1 MYESMVFYKSF
12 YDAIKG
18 LEPVLQAEIYN
29 AVFEYGLYGNMQ
41 DISPIATTIF
51 TLIKPQ
57 IDANNKRRENGKKG
71 AEYGKLGGR
80 PKKDNGKQSVNK
92 PLKNPE
98 QTPNDN
104 VNVNDNENDNVN
116 DNANDNVNVNVNAKE
131 KKHTYGEYKHVRL
144 TDAERDRLFND
155 YGEAE
160 THDAIKY
167 LDEYIEMKGYKAK
180 SHYLCMRKWV
190 FDAVKEREQKKQ
202 YSAQGQPQSLA
213 EKWGVV

>member
-18 LEPVLQAEIYN
+18 LAPEMQAEVYN
-29 AVFEYGLYGNMQ
+29 AVFEYGLYGQ
-41 DISPIATTIF
+41 TLELSPIANTIF

-80 PKKDNGKQSVNK
+80 PKKDNGTKTDEK

-98 QTPNDN
+98 QTPN
-104 VNVNDNENDNVN
+104 VNENDNVN
-116 DNANDNVNVNVNAKE
+116 VNENENDNVKVNDKV
-131 KKHTYGEYKHVRL
+131 KHKYGEYAHVKL
-144 TDAERDRLFND
+144 TDKERDQLFND

-190 FDAVKEREQKKQ
+190 FDAVKEQGYKKQ
-202 YSAQGQPQSLA
+202 YSAQSQPQSLYD
-213 EKWGVV
+213 KWMNA

>member
-1 MYESMVFYKSF
+1 MFESMVFYKSF

-18 LEPVLQAEIYN
+18 LQPEMQAEVYN
-29 AVFEYGLYGNMQ
+29 AVFAYGLYGQ
-41 DISPIATTIF
+41 TLELTPIANTIF

-80 PKKDNGKQSVNK
+80 PKKDNGKQTANK

-98 QTPNDN
+98 ATPNVNDNDNDNDN
-104 VNVNDNENDNVN
+104 VNENDNVKVN
-116 DNANDNVNVNVNAKE
+116 DKV
-131 KKHTYGEYKHVRL
+131 KHKYGEYAHVKL
-144 TDAERDRLFND
+144 TDKERDQLFND

-190 FDAVKEREQKKQ
+190 FDAVKEQGYKKQ
-202 YSAQGQPQSLA
+202 YSAQGQPQSLYD
-213 EKWGVV
+213 KWMNA

>member
-18 LEPVLQAEIYN
+18 LEPALQAEVYN

-80 PKKDNGKQSVNK
+80 PKKDNGNKTPKK
-92 PLKNPE
+92 PLTNGE
-98 QTPNDN
+98 QTPN
-104 VNVNDNENDNVN
+104 V
-116 DNANDNVNVNVNAKE
+116 NDNVNVNVNDNDNENDNVKVND
-131 KKHTYGEYKHVRL
+131 KKHIYGEYKHVRL
-144 TDAERDRLFND
+144 TDTERDRLFND
-155 YGEAE
+155 YGEGDTMA
-160 THDAIKY
+160 AIKY
-167 LDEYIEMKGYKAK
+167 LDEYLQMNGKKYKD
-180 SHYLCMRKWV
+180 HNLVLRKWV
-190 FDAVKEREQKKQ
+190 FDAIKR
-202 YSAQGQPQSLA
+202 QGNRSQTAIDWS
-213 EKWGVV
+213 KV